1 MNSKIPQNPSI
12 VLLYDSFSEWQWN
25 FYFTQSQN
33 RFLYF
38 QLVCYFLW
46 LVDIVVDGQ
55 KCPWPWHFLIQKY
68 ESWDHFKYHIIRMSN
83 EGLCTKTGPLN
94 CISYHLTR
102 GSKYLFLQDLWQ
114 VYQNRSERH
123 LMVFCIDRTTKACYD
138 YIRIFGFS
146 ISYLMWLRFLS
157 VCLKALSYR
166 KWSNLRLTVSDLNY
180 WYFYG
185 TQGSFWTIEEGM
197 GT

>member
-1 MNSKIPQNPSI
+1 MSFYPYSNFNFIQIKIGWNELSFWKIWIEFGWSNSSSLCQFYPDFSKTHSI
-12 VLLYDSFSEWQWN
+12 
-25 FYFTQSQN
+25 
-33 RFLYF
+33 
-38 QLVCYFLW
+38 
-46 LVDIVVDGQ
+46 
-55 KCPWPWHFLIQKY
+55 LIQ
-68 ESWDHFKYHIIRMSN
+68 MSN

-114 VYQNRSERH
+114 VYQNRSECH

-146 ISYLMWLRFLS
+146 VSYLMWLRFLS

-166 KWSNLRLTVSDLNY
+166 HWSNLRLTVSDLNY